1 MICYREPDMDNKPF
15 DAAFSFKDD
24 LNVREIFADG
34 LHLITVEGTIAK
46 ITLTVSRP
54 DDPKPG
60 QKGPPRG
67 YKVPVAR
74 LALTTPALAHLFNQ
88 VSQIMHILEAQGLV
102 KREGQIVRPTIQ

>member
-1 MICYREPDMDNKPF
+1 MDSKPF

-34 LHLITVEGTIAK
+34 LHLITVEGTTAK

-60 QKGPPRG
+60 RKGPPSG
-67 YKVPVAR
+67 YKIPVAR
-74 LALTTPALAHLFNQ
+74 LVLSTPAFAHLFNQ
-88 VSQIMHILEAQGLV
+88 MSQIMHILEAQGVV
-102 KREGQIVRPTIQ
+102 KREGQVVRPTVQ